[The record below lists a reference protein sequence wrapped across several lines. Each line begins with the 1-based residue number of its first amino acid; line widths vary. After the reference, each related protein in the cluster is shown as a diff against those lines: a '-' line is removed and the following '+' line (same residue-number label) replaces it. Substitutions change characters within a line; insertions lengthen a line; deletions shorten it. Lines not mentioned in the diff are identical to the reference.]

1 MGAAE
6 HTRELFATP
15 LGRRSLAE
23 FRGKTVVLEWNNNG
37 CPYVRKHYDSGAM
50 QGLQKSA
57 TQDGVVWL
65 TVISSAP
72 GTQGYVAGADARA
85 WRAKEKANST
95 DPKKYLGEL
104 QKISFT
110 GASGPIAF
118 DDKGDR
124 KDAEITMFSMKG
136 GKLEPIAVI
145 KGGKTMT
152 YDEFAKAAK

>member
-1 MGAAE
+1 MLAGRHPAAGGIE
-6 HTRELFATP
+6 EVPRRLQEEIQ
-15 LGRRSLAE
+15 RRSDPLLALHLR
-23 FRGKTVVLEWNNNG
+23 RGQ
-37 CPYVRKHYDSGAM
+37 P
-50 QGLQKSA
+50 
-57 TQDGVVWL
+57 
-65 TVISSAP
+65 
-72 GTQGYVAGADARA
+72 ADRGD
-85 WRAKEKANST
+85 EEGNST

-110 GASGPIAF
+110 GASGPISF